1 MVREETFFTISRRL
15 KGKLSITNLFLVVH
29 IAQIEKGEGYAPRD
43 VGVDGGS
50 IRGRGH
56 LFNPIDD

>member
-15 KGKLSITNLFLVVH
+15 KEKLSITNLFLAVH

-43 VGVDGGS
+43 VGGGW
-50 IRGRGH
+50 R
-56 LFNPIDD
+56 